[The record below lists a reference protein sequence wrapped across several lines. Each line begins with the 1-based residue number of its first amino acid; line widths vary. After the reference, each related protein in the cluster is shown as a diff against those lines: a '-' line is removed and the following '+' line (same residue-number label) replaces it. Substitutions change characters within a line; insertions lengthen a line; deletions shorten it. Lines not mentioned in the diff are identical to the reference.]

1 MNLPWTANRL
11 RPDNITSIF
20 MPSLN
25 ELITNPANRMRAL
38 PYWAALVPLVTVNVC
53 YLVAIGLDHLPT
65 CIPYLTGC
73 TSVSSTGRVAPES
86 LIFRAGMLPTAL
98 ILALFWHRC
107 ATFLQLGG
115 QSGLRLVTL
124 QVLGVIAALS
134 LVVYAVTLGF
144 EDNVYRQLRRA
155 GIIGFALST
164 FAAEVSLIVF
174 YRPMRIATTK
184 ILWRWLI
191 VLCVALPLL
200 SVASEVAKWAGAP
213 RHGANNTV
221 AWNAFV
227 VASAY
232 CVVVARIWR
241 QHGFSSQLTIRS
253 AGRAASPRE

>member
-1 MNLPWTANRL
+1 MW
-11 RPDNITSIF
+11 
-20 MPSLN
+20 
-25 ELITNPANRMRAL
+25 AL
-38 PYWAALVPLVTVNVC
+38 QYWAAVVPLVTVNVC
-53 YLVAIGLDHLPT
+53 YVVAIGLDHLPA

-86 LIFRAGMLPTAL
+86 LIFRAGMLPSAL
-98 ILALFWHRC
+98 IVALFWHRC
-107 ATFLQLGG
+107 STFLRLGG
-115 QSGLRLVTL
+115 QSSSRLVIL

-134 LVVYAVTLGF
+134 LGIYAVTLGF
-144 EDNVYRQLRRA
+144 EDNAYRQWRRA

-164 FAAEVSLIVF
+164 FSAEVSLIIF
-174 YRPMRIATTK
+174 YRPMRIATTEK
-184 ILWRWLI
+184 LWRWLI

-200 SVASEVAKWAGAP
+200 SIASEVAKWAGAP

-232 CVVVARIWR
+232 YAVVARIWWH
-241 QHGFSSQLTIRS
+241 HGFSSQFSITS